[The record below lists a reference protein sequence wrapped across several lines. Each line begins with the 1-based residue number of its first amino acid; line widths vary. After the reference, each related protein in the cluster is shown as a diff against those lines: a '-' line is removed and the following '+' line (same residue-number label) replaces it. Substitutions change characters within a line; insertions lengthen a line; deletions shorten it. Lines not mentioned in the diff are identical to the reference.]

1 MVTRLDIGSLS
12 DHWAVAAITESER
25 ERADEIS
32 NRYLLESTL
41 QLNPPTLDEEQANLL
56 RRVATAYE
64 LAAIEGL
71 DALLHPQ
78 ESNESGRLRA
88 QCQAAAYIAYHLL
101 RSVPIPNEVTE
112 RIFHVLHLASLAYC
126 GDRWAELRRWLKE
139 KAEDLSPPS
148 IVDETWDRRILFRLY
163 DCWLRLLRKDGW
175 DDLHA
180 ISEIVAGLRA
190 DQASFEQQQ
199 LDSETGLGAQAVALR
214 LLALYNLARSTE
226 RLGEY
231 MLQGTPSAIS
241 TELDSHFELS
251 QKAVAA
257 TADPVFE
264 ILLRWLH
271 LAARRMA
278 AGSVWATAQSI
289 APEASRLVESLTKN
303 RGMFEL
309 LPPQRA
315 AIQEQGL
322 LDVASRAVVIDLPTS
337 GGKTVLAEFR
347 ILQALNQFDAERGWV
362 AYVAPTRA
370 LVAQVTRRLREDFEP
385 LGIIVEQLSSAIEVD
400 TLEDQILRSDQP
412 QFHVLVSTPEKL
424 HFVVRNQGAQSRP
437 LALLVMDEAHNIED
451 AERGLRIELLL
462 ATIKRDLPTANFLL
476 LMPHVPNA
484 NDLARW
490 LSPQAGKTISLGTSV
505 WQPNERVVGVFSI
518 ERDHQVRAG
527 WKLQFETLTTPRD
540 TVTVPGSFVF
550 GTTRPLNIPFSAAK
564 NSLTKQTGA
573 MARVASTRGTSIAVA
588 QTIPNVWSMAR
599 NVADSL
605 QPQEPIPDPIQLVQR
620 FLATEVSPQFEL
632 ISMLERGVGVHHAG
646 LSDEAREL
654 MEWLA
659 EDGIL
664 RVLCA
669 TTTIAQ
675 GINFPVASVFLA
687 SRYFPYGHE
696 MTPRTFWNLAGRAG
710 RVDQDNMGIVGLA
723 SGADLAGVKQYVSTA
738 TGNLVS
744 RLIGMLDELQQR
756 GELQNLALLIQEDQ
770 WADFRSYVAHLWRQ
784 KGTLDAVLA
793 ETEQLLRNT
802 YGYSVLQASGEV
814 AAREKA
820 RALLDATRQYAA
832 LLAQHPENA
841 SLADA
846 TGFAPEGVRSAL
858 LGLTNME
865 RSLQETDWEP
875 ASLFGGG
882 AGSALAQL
890 VGVMFRIPELR
901 RDLEKMGTHG
911 RDHQVVAAIAQ
922 AWVMGSSL
930 EDIAKRFFLQEG
942 QSTENLT
949 NAITQAC
956 RGIYGVLANAGTW
969 GLSALTKLPTAGIDF
984 DSLSD
989 EMRRKINLIP
999 AMLYHGVRTESGV
1012 LMRMNSVPRSVAETL
1027 GAKLESE
1034 ARDVETSPRLA
1045 RDFLRSLTEGDWD
1058 QAAPEGAAMTGAD
1071 YRTVWGR
1078 LAGERV

>member
-12 DHWAVAAITESER
+12 DHWAVAAISESER
-25 ERADEIS
+25 ARANEIS
-32 NRYLLESTL
+32 DRHLLESTL
-41 QLNPPTLDEEQANLL
+41 HVTPPTLKETDAELL
-56 RRVATAYE
+56 HRVATAYE

-78 ESNESGRLRA
+78 DSTEGERLRT
-88 QCQAAAYIAYHLL
+88 QCQAATYMAYHLL
-101 RSVPIPNEVTE
+101 RSVPVPHEVDE

-139 KAEDLSPPS
+139 KGEELSPPS
-148 IVDETWDRRILFRLY
+148 IADESWDRRILFRLY

-180 ISEIVAGLRA
+180 VSEIVAGLRA
-190 DQASFEQQQ
+190 DQASFEQQR
-199 LDSETGLGAQAVALR
+199 LDSETGLGTQAVAFR

-231 MLQGTPSAIS
+231 MLQGTPAAIS
-241 TELDSHFELS
+241 TELDSHFELA
-251 QKAVAA
+251 QKAAAA
-257 TADPVFE
+257 TADPLFE
-264 ILLRWLH
+264 IILRWLH

-278 AGSVWATAQSI
+278 AGSVWTAAQSI
-289 APEASRLVESLTKN
+289 APEASRLVEGLTKH

-322 LDVASRAVVIDLPTS
+322 LDAASRAVVIDLPTS

-347 ILQALNQFDAERGWV
+347 ILQALNQFDTERGWV

-400 TLEDQILRSDQP
+400 SLEEQVLRSEDQP
-412 QFHVLVSTPEKL
+412 FHILVSTPEKL
-424 HFVVRNQGAQSRP
+424 HFVVRNQDTQSRP
-437 LALLVMDEAHNIED
+437 LALVVMDEAHNIED

-484 NDLARW
+484 SDLAHW
-490 LSPQAGKTISLGTSV
+490 LSPEAGRTISLGTAV
-505 WQPNERVVGVFSI
+505 WQPNERVVGAFGI
-518 ERDHQVRAG
+518 DRDDQVRAG
-527 WKLQFETLTTPRD
+527 WRLHFETLTTPRQ
-540 TVTVPGSFVF
+540 TISVPGSFAI
-550 GTTRPLNIPFSAAK
+550 GTTRPLNIPFSAAR

-573 MARVASTRGTSIAVA
+573 MARVISVRGTSIAVA

-599 NVADSL
+599 DVTESL
-605 QPQEPIPDPIQLVQR
+605 PPLEPVPDQIQLAQR
-620 FLATEVSPQFEL
+620 FLATEVSSQFEL

-659 EDGIL
+659 EEGNL

-710 RVDQDNMGIVGLA
+710 RVDQDNIGIVGLA
-723 SGADLAGVKQYVSTA
+723 EGTDLVGVKQYVSTA

-744 RLIGMLDELQQR
+744 RLIEMLDELQDH
-756 GELQNLALLIQEDQ
+756 GELHNLALLMQEEQ

-802 YGYSVLQASGEV
+802 YGYSVLQASGE
-814 AAREKA
+814 AAVTGKSSRIA
-820 RALLDATRQYAA
+820 RCHQTI
-832 LLAQHPENA
+832 
-841 SLADA
+841 
-846 TGFAPEGVRSAL
+846 RS
-858 LGLTNME
+858 
-865 RSLQETDWEP
+865 SPCP
-875 ASLFGGG
+875 ASRECIVSGCDRFCPGGR
-882 AGSALAQL
+882 A
-890 VGVMFRIPELR
+890 
-901 RDLEKMGTHG
+901 
-911 RDHQVVAAIAQ
+911 
-922 AWVMGSSL
+922 
-930 EDIAKRFFLQEG
+930 
-942 QSTENLT
+942 
-949 NAITQAC
+949 
-956 RGIYGVLANAGTW
+956 
-969 GLSALTKLPTAGIDF
+969 
-984 DSLSD
+984 
-989 EMRRKINLIP
+989 
-999 AMLYHGVRTESGV
+999 
-1012 LMRMNSVPRSVAETL
+1012 
-1027 GAKLESE
+1027 
-1034 ARDVETSPRLA
+1034 
-1045 RDFLRSLTEGDWD
+1045 
-1058 QAAPEGAAMTGAD
+1058 
-1071 YRTVWGR
+1071 
-1078 LAGERV
+1078 